1 MSLIHGSSSRSS
13 AFSNKKNR
21 GEWSELYAL
30 LHILATGKIRSSTR
44 DGDETFDFQVVS
56 VSLIIDGI
64 DHTFQIHDS
73 KIEVL
78 EADSHSVIELISQ
91 SQLLEQSELLLSK
104 IKTGKGRSFAISEIS
119 PIMSMLRIDKVAGSN
134 EKTDLLLKIYDPR
147 INRETEQGFSIKSF
161 VGGKPTLLNA
171 AGTTNIDFTIAG
183 KISDEDIAELNK
195 LGPIEIITSLYE
207 FGCQL
212 TAPHMDS
219 RFVEN
224 LRMIDSQMDLL
235 LAHIVL
241 ASFQGKGR
249 GMNEILQILVGT
261 NPLSYPLSNCEIRYV
276 HKIKDLIEAVAL
288 GMRPSKPW
296 AGTAEAKGGHLIV
309 TSTGEVI
316 CHHALDKDTL
326 RSYLFDNLTI
336 DTPSQK
342 RHKFGKIIDRR
353 INLNFQIRFK

>member
-1 MSLIHGSSSRSS
+1 MSLIQGTGNQSMS
-13 AFSNKKNR
+13 FPTKKNR

-30 LHILATGKIRSSTR
+30 LHILGTGKIRSSTR
-44 DGDETFDFQVVS
+44 DEDAFDFEVVS
-56 VSLIIDGI
+56 VSLIIDGVN
-64 DHTFQIHDS
+64 HTFRIKESD
-73 KIEVL
+73 IEL
-78 EADSHSVIELISQ
+78 IDTTSNIVIELVPR
-91 SQLLEQSELLLSK
+91 SQLLDQSKLLLAK
-104 IKTGKGRSFAISEIS
+104 IKTEKGRSFAI
-119 PIMSMLRIDKVAGSN
+119 PVMAQIMSLLRIDKVAGSS
-134 EKTDLLLKIYDPR
+134 EKSDLSLKIYDPR
-147 INRETEQGFSIKSF
+147 IKRETEQGFSIKSF

-183 KISDEDIAELNK
+183 KISDADIIELNK
-195 LGPIEIITSLYE
+195 LGPIEIVTSLYE
-207 FGCQL
+207 FGCRL
-212 TAPHMDS
+212 TAPQMDN

-249 GMNEILQILVGT
+249 GMNDILQILVST

-342 RHKFGKIIDRR
+342 RHKFGKIINRR

>member
-1 MSLIHGSSSRSS
+1 MSLSD
-13 AFSNKKNR
+13 KKNR
-21 GEWSELYAL
+21 GEWSEFYAL

-44 DGDETFDFQVVS
+44 NDDEAFDFQVLS

-64 DHTFQIHDS
+64 DHTFQIKDS
-73 KIEVL
+73 NIEVL
-78 EADSHSVIELISQ
+78 DISSHTVIELLPQ
-91 SQLLEQSELLLSK
+91 SQLLDQSKLLLSK
-104 IKTGKGRSFAISEIS
+104 IKTEKGRSFPIPEMS
-119 PIMSMLRIDKVAGSN
+119 PTMSILRMDKVAGSN
-134 EKTDLLLKIYDPR
+134 EKTDLFLNIYDPR
-147 INRETEQGFSIKSF
+147 IKRETKQGFSIKSF
-161 VGGKPTLLNA
+161 MGGKPTLLNA
-171 AGTTNIDFTIAG
+171 AGTTNIEYTIAG
-183 KISDEDIAELNK
+183 EISEADIAELNK
-195 LGPIEIITSLYE
+195 LGPIEIVTSLYE
-207 FGCQL
+207 QGCQL
-212 TAPHMDS
+212 TAPRMDN

-224 LRMIDSQMDLL
+224 LRMIDSEMDFL

-249 GMNEILQILVGT
+249 GMNEILKILIST
-261 NPLSYPLSNCEIRYV
+261 NPLDYPLSNCEIRYV

-296 AGTAEAKGGHLIV
+296 AGIAEAKGGHLIV

-342 RHKFGKIIDRR
+342 RHKFGKIVDGKL
-353 INLNFQIRFK
+353 NLNFQIRFK